1 MTRGIEVMSRRNF
14 KGALNTFDEILEID
28 PDFAK
33 GWDKRTTIHYLMEE
47 YESSLRDIERTQT
60 LELRHFG
67 ALSGM
72 GSIFIA
78 VGNDGAA
85 LKAFEPALKVNPH
98 IPFARARIVEIREQM
113 QGSSF

>member
-1 MTRGIEVMSRRNF
+1 MG
-14 KGALNTFDEILEID
+14 
-28 PDFAK
+28 
-33 GWDKRTTIHYLMEE
+33 E
-47 YESSLRDIERTQT
+47 YESFLRNIERTLT

-67 ALSGM
+67 AFSGM

-78 VGNDGAA
+78 VGNDEAA

-98 IPFARARIVEIREQM
+98 MPFARARIVEVRERM